1 MPLCLYAHFSKFEHS
16 VHAKAIPTNM
26 WNPLDEHSPI
36 PELNAVHAT
45 LKQRHHTPS
54 LELYAEYWRILMGQA
69 LHFAIE
75 RRSAGRKEFVKR
87 MRSWRI
93 ESVPVTGLVHKIRR
107 ELYVLHTTYAETIG
121 SYKG

>member
-1 MPLCLYAHFSKFEHS
+1 
-16 VHAKAIPTNM
+16 M
-26 WNPLDEHSPI
+26 WNPLDEPTPI
-36 PELNAVHAT
+36 PELKAVHANLT
-45 LKQRHHTPS
+45 QRHPTPS

-75 RRSAGRKEFVKR
+75 RSSIHGKTFANS

-93 ESVPVTGLVHKIRR
+93 ESAPVQGLVHKIRR

-121 SYKG
+121 SSY